1 MLGGAAF
8 PNTFPTSAG
17 FLGVYHVVGSS
28 WQEFWGVGG
37 LCCSLSVVAELC
49 CPQGLVS
56 DRGGV
61 VCMRGGIFQLW
72 ESQQLIVRNSSGG
85 AGIDL

>member
-1 MLGGAAF
+1 MLGGTAF
-8 PNTFPTSAG
+8 PNAFPASAG
-17 FLGVYHVVGSS
+17 FLGVCHVVGSS

-37 LCCSLSVVAELC
+37 LCCSFTVVAELHC
-49 CPQGLVS
+49 LQGLVIS
-56 DRGGV
+56 
-61 VCMRGGIFQLW
+61 MRGGIFQLW